1 MKKLFILLLLISVK
15 VCAQNKTQPFKVL
28 IEEVK
33 GDLYKDG
40 LPDLVKLTQD
50 TLVDEAPYRLQ
61 VFFAQPGGKWKLIV
75 SSDQIIAPQFPNG
88 KDGYRG
94 EASFESLTIKNNVLT
109 ISNQL
114 IRGNFA
120 HKFRYQNGNFELI
133 GFTQVNANGLGEMH
147 KEDFNLSTG
156 IRYYKEERYDT
167 NEIIVNKKEKKLI
180 RPLPKLQSFVPF
192 EKDF

>member
-1 MKKLFILLLLISVK
+1 MKKLFVLLLLISVN

-33 GDLYKDG
+33 GDLNKDG

-50 TLVDEAPYRLQ
+50 TLEDEAPYRLQ

-75 SSDQIIAPQFPNG
+75 SSDQVIAPQFPNG

-133 GFTQVNANGLGEMH
+133 GFTQINANGLGEMH